1 MKTGRAES
9 FATFTRTWW
18 RWRYITGY
26 PNGSVRV
33 REPGAGRKRY
43 HGRRLTEDEARR
55 MCEQWNAT
63 HNPGPLSR
71 KMEYERE

>member
-1 MKTGRAES
+1 MRTGSAES

-18 RWRYITGY
+18 RWEPFGY
-26 PNGSVRV
+26 GQRRV
-33 REPGAGRKRY
+33 PGPGRKTYR
-43 HGRRLTEDEARR
+43 GRRLTEDEARR
-55 MCEQWNAT
+55 MCQEWNAT